1 MKKVT
6 AIEKN
11 DAILLQEAQQKNENS
26 FALIVKKYK
35 TEAYQIALGF
45 MGNHD
50 DAWDAIQ
57 DAFTRSWLHINTF
70 KSDKPFFPWFYQI
83 LRRICLNK
91 IKHNNLHPLAE
102 LDDNENY
109 LQDDSRFDPSVIVEQ
124 NDRNVSIWKTVYCM
138 PVKQREIIVLRY
150 FQELSYEEISHL
162 LFINKG
168 TVMSRLYYARKS
180 LKDRLNGLLEQE

>member
-1 MKKVT
+1 MKKAT
-6 AIEKN
+6 AIEK
-11 DAILLQEAQQKNENS
+11 DEAILLREAQQKNGNS

-35 TEAYQIALGF
+35 VEAYQIALGF

-50 DAWDAIQ
+50 DAWDATQ

-70 KSDKPFFPWFYQI
+70 KSDKLFFPWFYQI

-91 IKHNNLHPLAE
+91 IKHNNLHPMAE
-102 LDDNENY
+102 LDDNENF
-109 LQDDSRFDPSVIVEQ
+109 LQDDSSFDPSVIVEK
-124 NDRNVSIWKTVYCM
+124 NDRNVSIWKTVFSM
-138 PVKQREIIVLRY
+138 PVKQREVIILRY
-150 FQELSYEEISHL
+150 FQELSYEEISSL
-162 LFINKG
+162 LFISKG